1 MAKLIM
7 EHSGE
12 EFDIEDDSPIT
23 QECEE
28 AGIPFGCTE
37 GVCGT
42 CTIEVVQGM
51 ENLNPP
57 TQQELDFLG
66 DDTSK
71 ERLACQCRLKCGS
84 VTIRY

>member
-1 MAKLIM
+1 
-7 EHSGE
+7 
-12 EFDIEDDSPIT
+12 
-23 QECEE
+23 
-28 AGIPFGCTE
+28 
-37 GVCGT
+37 
-42 CTIEVVQGM
+42 VVQGM